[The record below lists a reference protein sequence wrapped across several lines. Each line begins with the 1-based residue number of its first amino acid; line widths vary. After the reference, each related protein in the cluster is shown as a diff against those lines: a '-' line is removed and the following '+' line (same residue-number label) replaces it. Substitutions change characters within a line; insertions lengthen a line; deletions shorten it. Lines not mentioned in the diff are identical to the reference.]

1 MNPILKNVTRNAAA
15 LVAQGLNLLPGEA
28 PSSVVVELKGA
39 YPVTRPANPLPIP
52 IPGQPRVETLLEFQR
67 KLKVL
72 SRVAGLERVILLNRG
87 LECGLAT
94 AFAMKQALEELRS
107 SGKRVTLY
115 ADGTDNLMLYLSA
128 ACDEFVMLSEGVMGA
143 VGVAARVVFLGETMK
158 KLGVNL
164 EYERRSEYKAAPER
178 FTATAFSPAYRESLT
193 ALMES
198 VQNHWLEVIGTG
210 RTLELAELREAIDA
224 APMMADEALERGL
237 LTGVA
242 FEDEVTL
249 NAKPIVDA
257 LRFAPPALRWDEAA
271 TVALVS
277 LEGGIADGESRNVP
291 VPIPLIG
298 GKQAGGYS
306 LARALR
312 SATQDKNVKAIVF
325 HVNSPGGSALA
336 SELIWRE
343 VQRAKAV
350 KPVVVVMGELAAS
363 GGYYVACNATKI
375 IAAPSTI
382 TGSIGVFNLH
392 PDSSGLWARLGF
404 KPETIKLSAHADYGS
419 PDRPLSD
426 SERQNMSRM
435 VERIYTTFKT
445 RVADGRGLSAA
456 QVEEVAR
463 GRIWSGAQGVQN
475 GLVDE
480 LGTLFD
486 GIRLAK
492 RLAGLPETASV
503 TPFTP
508 PAKYIAATD
517 LAAMARALR
526 VNTQIWA
533 ALPDGLELR

>member
-1 MNPILKNVTRNAAA
+1 MNPILKNVTRNAVA
-15 LVAQGLNLLPGEA
+15 LVAQGLRLLPGEA

-39 YPVTRPANPLPIP
+39 YPVARPANPLPIP
-52 IPGQPRVETLLEFQR
+52 LPGQAKIETLLEFQR
-67 KLKVL
+67 KLEVL
-72 SRVAGLERVILLNRG
+72 ARVPELKHVILLNRG

-94 AFAMKQALEELRS
+94 AFALGQALGNLRS
-107 SGKRVTLY
+107 AGKRVILY
-115 ADGTDNLMLYLSA
+115 ADGADNLTLYLSA
-128 ACDEFVMLSEGVMGA
+128 SCDEFVMLSEGVMGA
-143 VGVAARVVFLGETMK
+143 AGVAARVVFLGETMR

-164 EYERRSEYKAAPER
+164 EFERRSEYKAAPER
-178 FTATAFSPAYRESLT
+178 LTATGFSDPYRESLT
-193 ALMES
+193 ALLES
-198 VQNHWLEVIGTG
+198 VQGHWLETIAAG
-210 RTLELAELREAIDA
+210 RKLELPALREAIDV
-224 APMMADEALERGL
+224 APIMADEALQRGL

-242 FEDEVTL
+242 FEDEVAL
-249 NAKPIVDA
+249 NAKPLLEA

-271 TVALVS
+271 TVALIN

-306 LARALR
+306 VARALR
-312 SATQDKNVKAIVF
+312 SAAQDKNVKAIVF
-325 HVNSPGGSALA
+325 HVDSPGGSALA

-343 VQRAKAV
+343 VERAKAV

-363 GGYYVACNATKI
+363 GGYYVACNATRI

-392 PDSSGLWARLGF
+392 PNSSGLWARLGF
-404 KPETIKLSAHADYGS
+404 KPETIKLSDHADYGS
-419 PDRPLSD
+419 PDRPLST

-435 VERIYTTFKT
+435 VERIYITFKT
-445 RVADGRGLSAA
+445 RVADGRGLSQA

-486 GIRLAK
+486 GIRIAK
-492 RLAGLPETASV
+492 RLSGLPETASV

-517 LAAMARALR
+517 LAAMAKALR